1 MNFVNFEIGIE
12 YPEKK
17 KRQELIGKIHRGE
30 AQPIDYRED
39 RDIGGGSWVLV
50 KTKIPVSESVRP
62 MTYGIYWAI
71 PAYDSF
77 GRQKIKVYTPE
88 ECCLLNYEYI
98 VLTEEMLDMYRRFG
112 YYLHETG
119 AKESADPMT
128 LKIVEAGRSLVEE
141 EREIIYALMIDG
153 LDETAA
159 CEEYFMTKHTDTSN
173 ISICYLPTEELLDEL
188 VFAFGEDG
196 IPG

>member
-1 MNFVNFEIGIE
+1 MDFCFEANHLSR
-12 YPEKK
+12 K
-17 KRQELIGKIHRGE
+17 KREKLIQEIHLGK
-30 AQPIDYRED
+30 ANPIDYRED
-39 RDIGGGSWVLV
+39 RDIGEGSWVLV
-50 KTKIPVSESVRP
+50 KTRIPVSESVRP

-71 PAYDSF
+71 PAYDSY

-98 VLTEEMLDMYRRFG
+98 VLTEEKLGQYRQFG

-119 AKESADPMT
+119 AKESVDPMT
-128 LKIVEAGRSLVEE
+128 LKMVEAGRTLVEE
-141 EREIIYALMIDG
+141 EREIIYALMVDG

-159 CEEYFMTKHTDTSN
+159 CEEYFMTKHTDASN
-173 ISICYLPTEELLDEL
+173 VGICYLPTKEILDEL

-196 IPG
+196 IAG